1 MYILKMFKFLNQC
14 FAQLRL
20 WKSVSDSR
28 NLLDGAT
35 AFLLETLFQNRSRA
49 KHWFKNLNILVTNL
63 SLNSNLKNKSYP
75 YFSTSRT
82 VFSNEFKIKS
92 DIEYMEKYCRFLL
105 GARSLR
111 KRWLNACKKF
121 HNAPKSNPNQKSTLV
136 MAEKK
141 KSTGDDLVKTTDP
154 EMYIRII

>member
-1 MYILKMFKFLNQC
+1 
-14 FAQLRL
+14 
-20 WKSVSDSR
+20 
-28 NLLDGAT
+28 
-35 AFLLETLFQNRSRA
+35 
-49 KHWFKNLNILVTNL
+49 
-63 SLNSNLKNKSYP
+63 
-75 YFSTSRT
+75 
-82 VFSNEFKIKS
+82 
-92 DIEYMEKYCRFLL
+92 MEKYCRFLL

-121 HNAPKSNPNQKSTLV
+121 HTAPKSNPNQKSTLF

>member
-1 MYILKMFKFLNQC
+1 MFKFLNQC
-14 FAQLRL
+14 FARLRF
-20 WKSVSDSR
+20 WKSVSSK
-28 NLLDGAT
+28 T
-35 AFLLETLFQNRSRA
+35 AVAPSNRFCESETLFQNRRRA

-121 HNAPKSNPNQKSTLV
+121 HNAPKSNPNQKSTLF
-136 MAEKK
+136 MAKK
-141 KSTGDDLVKTTDP
+141 EKSTGDDLVKTTDP